1 MKPVEHTQLADL
13 VQRKP
18 ILLLKTAWMGAS
30 YIQSIARRA
39 PGAILPRNGTIRS
52 ALPVELWLDIVD
64 LLTEDLRSKG
74 LENET
79 SLVQPFCVFYT
90 ATGAVLYCAEITER
104 TKCGGLKDGRAV
116 QVYESYLQNP
126 SRTPRTPDDSCPF
139 TLPQAHETT
148 LKAVCIDVALLGSGI
163 NVLFDDVTVPDIIAQ
178 CERGACEV
186 CVPDQPRWLCPWC
199 LEGPRARSMFL
210 SQRYR
215 FTVDMGFHRFLM
227 FCPLCVGLDESVN
240 SLMQYGDSDRV
251 DLSQDPP
258 SVGPFDDW
266 SKGVLSD
273 LGYEE
278 EKRYSVDP

>member
-13 VQRKP
+13 VRRKP

-30 YIQSIARRA
+30 YIQSIAHRA
-39 PGAILPRNGTIRS
+39 SGAILPRNGTIRS

-64 LLTEDLRSKG
+64 LLTDDLRSKG

-116 QVYESYLQNP
+116 QVYESYLQSP
-126 SRTPRTPDDSCPF
+126 SRTPQTPDDSCPF
-139 TLPQAHETT
+139 TLPQAHEAT
-148 LKAVCIDVALLGSGI
+148 LKAVCIEVALLGSGI
-163 NVLFDDVTVPDIIAQ
+163 DVLFDDVTVPDIIAQ

-199 LEGPRARSMFL
+199 LEGPRARSVFL

-227 FCPLCVGLDESVN
+227 FCPLCVGLDKSVD
-240 SLMQYGDSDRV
+240 SLMLYGDSDRL
-251 DLSQDPP
+251 DLSQDSP